1 VQGVVHQ
8 TDLNI
13 GAYEPSAGIEILQIN
28 LKRSHEQTKFAFG
41 ASTQLNNGV
50 LVKENGVKIWFMC
63 V

>member
-1 VQGVVHQ
+1 MHQ
-8 TDLNI
+8 TDLMI
-13 GAYEPSAGIEILQIN
+13 GAYEPLAVIEILQIN
-28 LKRSHEQTKFAFG
+28 LKRSHKQTKFAFG